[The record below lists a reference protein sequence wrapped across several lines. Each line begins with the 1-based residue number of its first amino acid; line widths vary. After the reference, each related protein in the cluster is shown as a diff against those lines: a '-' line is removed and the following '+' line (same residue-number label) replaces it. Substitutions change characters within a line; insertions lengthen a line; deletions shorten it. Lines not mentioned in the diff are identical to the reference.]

1 MAVKAIEL
9 VRKIRDSQYE
19 ETKSLSMQEQ
29 IKFIKRKAEALQ
41 EQLKKN
47 PSAAAIET
55 SQTIGS

>member
-29 IKFIKRKAEALQ
+29 IKFIKRKAETQ
-41 EQLKKN
+41 KQLKKN

-55 SQTIGS
+55 SQTKNI

>member
-19 ETKSLSMQEQ
+19 ETKSLSMLEQ

-41 EQLKKN
+41 KQLKKN
-47 PSAAAIET
+47 PSAAVIET
-55 SQTIGS
+55 SQTIGG